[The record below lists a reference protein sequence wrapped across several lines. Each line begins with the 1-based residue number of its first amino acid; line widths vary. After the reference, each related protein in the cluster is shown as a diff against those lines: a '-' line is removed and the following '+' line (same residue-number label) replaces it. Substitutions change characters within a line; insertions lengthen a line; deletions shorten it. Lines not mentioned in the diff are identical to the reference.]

1 MQLNTKVNFF
11 VLDNNKCTTHSNS
24 KGKFLVLNTNIK
36 KIINYRLQLKKIN
49 NRIISNKAQRRT

>member
-1 MQLNTKVNFF
+1 MQLNTKVKFF
-11 VLDNNKCTTHSNS
+11 VLDNNKCTTHPNS
-24 KGKFLVLNTNIK
+24 KVKFLVLNTNIK